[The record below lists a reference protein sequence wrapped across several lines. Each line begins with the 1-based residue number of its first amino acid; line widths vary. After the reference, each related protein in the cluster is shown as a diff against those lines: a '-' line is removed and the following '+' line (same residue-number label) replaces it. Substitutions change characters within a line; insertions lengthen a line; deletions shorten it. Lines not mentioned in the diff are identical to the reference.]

1 MQKGVLIELY
11 IERIKAL
18 VKNFTLCLLATK
30 PGLTIV
36 DLGILWIMI

>member
-1 MQKGVLIELY
+1 LY

-18 VKNFTLCLLATK
+18 VKTLPYVAPATK

-36 DLGILWIMI
+36 DLGILWI